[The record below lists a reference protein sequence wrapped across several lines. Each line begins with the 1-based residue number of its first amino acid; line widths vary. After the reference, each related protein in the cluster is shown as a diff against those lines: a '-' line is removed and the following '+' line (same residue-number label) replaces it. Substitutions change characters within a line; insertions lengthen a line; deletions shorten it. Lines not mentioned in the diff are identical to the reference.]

1 MIRWLAALPPLWVA
15 YLCLAAV
22 DEDRLDR
29 PGTEALL
36 WLAERSALLARRVNG
51 LPPL

>member
-1 MIRWLAALPPLWVA
+1 VIRWLAALPPLWVA

-22 DEDRLDR
+22 DRSRLDR

-36 WLAERSALLARRVNG
+36 WLSRRAALLSRRVNG
-51 LPPL
+51 TP